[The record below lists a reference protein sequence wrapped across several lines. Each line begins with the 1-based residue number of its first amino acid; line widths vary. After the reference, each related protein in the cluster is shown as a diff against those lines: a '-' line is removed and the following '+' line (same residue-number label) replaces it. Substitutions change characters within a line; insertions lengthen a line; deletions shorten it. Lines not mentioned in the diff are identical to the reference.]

1 MLSLSRRYIY
11 FLTMVYKLKLN
22 YIYLGILHEHLM
34 KHGIDYLQFSFRW
47 MNNLLTREL
56 PLKCSI
62 RLWDTYL
69 AESDCFAT
77 FQLYVCAAFL
87 LHWRQEL
94 LEEKDFQVL
103 IY

>member
-1 MLSLSRRYIY
+1 M
-11 FLTMVYKLKLN
+11 F
-22 YIYLGILHEHLM
+22 YIYLGTLHEHLM

-47 MNNLLTREL
+47 LNNLLTREL
-56 PLKCSI
+56 PLRCSI

-87 LHWRQEL
+87 LHWRQQL
-94 LEEKDFQVL
+94 MEEKDFQVMNHLL
-103 IY
+103 INFYFINMDIYFRVS